1 MFYRAI
7 ELDMNFAAAYGM
19 AAWCYG
25 TRKAHGWMSDRSQ
38 EIAETARLARAA
50 ADLGKSDALAL
61 YLAGHA
67 LAYVDHD
74 IESGAGMIDHA
85 LVLNPSL
92 TPAWVGSGWA
102 KIWLGEPDIG
112 IERLARAM
120 RLNPLDPRM
129 FEMQIGAAHGHFFAG
144 RHEEASSWAA
154 RALLEQPD
162 LHATLRISAANNAFA
177 GKLSQARNAIERLRR
192 VDPTL
197 RVSNLRNFLGPY
209 RPDDLAKYEEGL
221 RRAGLP
227 E

>member
-1 MFYRAI
+1 
-7 ELDMNFAAAYGM
+7 
-19 AAWCYG
+19 
-25 TRKAHGWMSDRSQ
+25 
-38 EIAETARLARAA
+38 
-50 ADLGKSDALAL
+50 
-61 YLAGHA
+61 
-67 LAYVDHD
+67 
-74 IESGAGMIDHA
+74 MIDHA

-92 TPAWVGSGWA
+92 TLAWVWSGWA

-154 RALLEQPD
+154 KALLEQPD
-162 LHATLRISAANNAFA
+162 LHATLRISAASNAFA

-192 VDPTL
+192 VDPML
-197 RVSNLRNFLGPY
+197 RVSNLQNVLGPY

-221 RRAGLP
+221 RMAGLP